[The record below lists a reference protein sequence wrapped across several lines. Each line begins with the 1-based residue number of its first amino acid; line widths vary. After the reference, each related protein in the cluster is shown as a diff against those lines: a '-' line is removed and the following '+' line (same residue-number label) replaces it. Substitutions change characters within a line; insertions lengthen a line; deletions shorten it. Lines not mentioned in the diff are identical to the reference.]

1 MTIDSQILVVL
12 KNRKQELKAQIKDKK
27 DCFKNNCSS
36 KEECNKCLWQSIRF
50 DEQLIRYYEAVIF
63 DLTHKKIPTEDNE
76 PCCRILKR
84 ISIIE
89 TIH

>member
-12 KNRKQELKAQIKDKK
+12 KNRKQELKARIKDRK

-36 KEECNKCLWQSIRF
+36 KEKCSECLWTSIKL
-50 DEQLIRYYEAVIF
+50 DEQLIRYYEAVIS
-63 DLTHKKIPTEDNE
+63 DLTCKKVPQDNE

-84 ISIIE
+84 ISITE